1 MTLAAPA
8 SRTEANRERV
18 LRAATSAFLAHGYRS
33 SVDQIARRAGVA
45 KQTVY
50 HHFPSKDLLFK
61 DVARELARRV
71 LIELEESPRDLRAG
85 LVAFGRAYR
94 ERVLGAPGIATFRAV
109 VPEVPRF
116 RALARAMYTAS
127 AGEMARRLSQVIGRA
142 MEAGSLRREDPRF
155 SAELLLGML
164 VGHDRIKRLFAVPLA
179 DEGEPARTE
188 RVVDCFLR
196 AFQK

>member
-1 MTLAAPA
+1 MTPSPAP
-8 SRTEANRERV
+8 NRERV
-18 LRAATSAFLAHGYRS
+18 LRAATSAFLARGYRS
-33 SVDQIARRAGVA
+33 SVDEIARRAGVA

-50 HHFPSKDLLFK
+50 HHFPSKDLLFR

-71 LIELEESPRDLRAG
+71 LIELDEEPRDLRAG
-85 LVAFGRAYR
+85 LIAFGRAYR

-127 AGEMARRLSQVIGRA
+127 AGEMARRLAEMIGRA
-142 MEAGSLRREDPRF
+142 MDAGSLRRDDPRF
-155 SAELLLGML
+155 AAELFLGML

-179 DEGEPARTE
+179 PEGELARTE
-188 RVVDCFLR
+188 RIVDCFLR
-196 AFQK
+196 AFAK